1 MRIKRLKDKLLFILK
16 MFPSKY
22 LINIIKNNKNVINKE
37 TSSLIKNSLLTEIV
51 ELKNIFKLDIQYRTK
66 KKHIIINIINL
77 DLQIII
83 NNIDIKDIVNILKQK
98 KN

>member
-51 ELKNIFKLDIQYRTK
+51 ELKNIFKLDI
-66 KKHIIINIINL
+66 
-77 DLQIII
+77 
-83 NNIDIKDIVNILKQK
+83 
-98 KN
+98 